1 MTVKEDIWQGWAK
14 RHVNTEDPTPL
25 FETGDNLTVQFKYYG
40 QNDRRIL
47 KRSEEMEERVRSEG
61 GKVINDWETADDTY
75 EGLIYLMFW
84 VEDGHVVP
92 LYVGKAGKYGR
103 DGEGLSANLRGLR
116 GTSTGKFARWGDGH
130 YYHIGNLSAVV
141 FDHDKNQKQKY
152 VKWAEQLFEEGYRLQ
167 RQTYFWAKAWR
178 HDDVGLF
185 HETNTL
191 EELENELIELT
202 YDLFPE
208 HLLNTAGTKL

>member
-1 MTVKEDIWQGWAK
+1 MTVKEDLWQGWAS
-14 RHVNTEDPTPL
+14 RYVNTEKPTRL
-25 FETGDNLTVQFKYYG
+25 FETDSNLSVQVKHYG

-61 GKVINDWETADDTY
+61 RKVINDWETTDDTY
-75 EGLIYLMFW
+75 EGLIYLMYW
-84 VEDGHVVP
+84 LDDSDVVP

-130 YYHIGNLSAVV
+130 YYHIGNLSAIV

-152 VKWAEQLFEEGYRLQ
+152 GQWADRLFEEENRLRQ
-167 RQTYFWAKAWR
+167 QTYFWAKAWR
-178 HDDVGLF
+178 HDDVGPF
-185 HETNTL
+185 HDVDAPL
-191 EELENELIELT
+191 EALEGELIELT
-202 YDLFPE
+202 SDLYPDL
-208 HLLNTAGTKL
+208 LLNTAGVR